1 MSSTEIKNSDELRR
15 SRVGCVVKG
24 RGRKGYVPVPKRERK
39 KGRLS
44 ACSISE
50 HGTKGRVW
58 ISLTAL
64 GQFCHDRSAHG
75 VRSAGAQR
83 LAIRIAAFIAS
94 RALHAASYVAGLC
107 QCASGL
113 HHIESPLWIESLN
126 GSRQCMLTICPKA
139 ADWTP
144 MQGLC
149 EGNTTS
155 RIEQNAKLLGLRSD
169 PSSL

>member
-1 MSSTEIKNSDELRR
+1 MSSTEIKNSDELRRR

-64 GQFCHDRSAHG
+64 GQFCHDRSAVLYVLPVHKDWQS
-75 VRSAGAQR
+75 RSR
-83 LAIRIAAFIAS
+83 LSLRHVHFTLQVMWQACVSVQVVFI
-94 RALHAASYVAGLC
+94 
-107 QCASGL
+107 
-113 HHIESPLWIESLN
+113 
-126 GSRQCMLTICPKA
+126 
-139 ADWTP
+139 
-144 MQGLC
+144 
-149 EGNTTS
+149 TS
-155 RIEQNAKLLGLRSD
+155 NRHYE
-169 PSSL
+169 